1 MCIVHVGIHVHVLVC
16 VFIVKEWLKIVLV
29 SLSFFRQN
37 YLFMIYQERST
48 RNKPGIMLSIG
59 GEDDVD
65 LIWWERERERE
76 REH

>member
-1 MCIVHVGIHVHVLVC
+1 M
-16 VFIVKEWLKIVLV
+16 

-37 YLFMIYQERST
+37 YLFMIYQERNI

-65 LIWWERERERE
+65 LI
-76 REH
+76 